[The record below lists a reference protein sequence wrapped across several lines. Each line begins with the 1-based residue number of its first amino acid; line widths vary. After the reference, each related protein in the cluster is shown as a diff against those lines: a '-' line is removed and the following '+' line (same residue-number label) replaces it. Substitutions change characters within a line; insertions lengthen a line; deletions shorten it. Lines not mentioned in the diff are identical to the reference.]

1 MSKLER
7 FGLVAAVVLAL
18 AALAYQGL
26 KPQPEQQVG
35 VMGVTNLD
43 SLTLRDNLV
52 VGKASS
58 LGSGGLAVTGN
69 ISLSNGALINTKGAV
84 TVTDQL
90 YVASQVVALNGVSV
104 AGNVTTTGQVAA
116 GNGVAVTGN
125 ITVGTDLDVAGNAMS
140 TSGSFR
146 INDNTLVTGTLNVS
160 GVATFNSLLRADTQ
174 LIAANGIDVSGG
186 ITAEVNSQNFVL
198 PSVVSATIAYDT
210 SGAVVTIPDGQIW
223 IVKDVVLHVLT
234 NFDCTGDNCAMT
246 VGDGNDADG
255 FLVLADAELQAAD
268 SEGTG
273 FAAGWQGLVAAT
285 RGVYQDATTFTY
297 APSGAAETID
307 VAIAGTDPAAGLA
320 VLYVFYTRIQ

>member
-1 MSKLER
+1 MTKIER
-7 FGLVAAVVLAL
+7 FGLVVAVVLAL

-43 SLTLRDNLV
+43 SLALRDNLR
-52 VGKASS
+52 
-58 LGSGGLAVTGN
+58 
-69 ISLSNGALINTKGAV
+69 LSNGYLINSKGAV

-90 YVASQVVALNGVSV
+90 YVTSQVAGLNGVTV
-104 AGNVTTTGQVAA
+104 AGNVTTTGQIVA
-116 GNGVAVTGN
+116 GNGVA
-125 ITVGTDLDVAGNAMS
+125 
-140 TSGSFR
+140 
-146 INDNTLVTGTLNVS
+146 
-160 GVATFNSLLRADTQ
+160 
-174 LIAANGIDVSGG
+174 VSGG
-186 ITAEVNSQNFVL
+186 ITAEVNSQNFML
-198 PSVVSATIAYDT
+198 PSVVSATIAYNT
-210 SGAVVTIPDGQIW
+210 SGAVVTIPDGQVW

-285 RGVYQDATTFTY
+285 RGVYQDATTFVY

-307 VAIAGTDPAAGLA
+307 VAISGTDPAAGAA
-320 VLYVFYTRIQ
+320 VLYVFYTRVK